1 MKKTIL
7 IAAVMIFAFSV
18 AASAQALFDV
28 GSTPVTTVAS
38 CGKTEMTGDIVF
50 STVISS
56 LPIITG
62 TIQINYGVPV
72 SSTVGAVVEV
82 TTGITPAT
90 PLGNPLFVLPAGSLI
105 TSGNILTILINPGA
119 GWPNGVA
126 IRVRGVKVD
135 VSASPNLASVVATIS
150 GTNNTFVAGETSVTV
165 ISSTASALLLT
176 LGSTPILNISSVFPT
191 TPAPPG
197 NPVVTATEGFLG
209 AWIQNSAIRF
219 NFTALPAGLTLTFP
233 ANIPTSAGNVFAQVN
248 SDLAFPPATTPTA
261 TFGSAA
267 GAFSVYYRLVNY
279 VVGSDTVRETLALNP
294 VLTVLATPR
303 PLGLGTVTATAEMAA
318 GAAGYVPNYLA
329 GGCITGS
336 ATVLSVVPASTTLLI
351 PYATAGGAYNT
362 GIAIANTTTDPLA
375 AGNTAKVQSGTLT
388 FYFYPQTGTAFQ
400 WPLAGGTLATGAG
413 LTSGALNSGGL
424 YTVLLSELLTAAGK
438 PASFSGYIIAVA
450 NFTDAHG
457 QYFISDFAAFTNGAL
472 MLVID
477 PGGRN
482 NPIGEMLNN

>member
-7 IAAVMIFAFSV
+7 LAAVMIFAFSV

-28 GSTPVTTVAS
+28 GSTPVTTVTS

-56 LPIITG
+56 LPVITG

-82 TTGITPAT
+82 TTGITSAL
-90 PLGNPLFVLPAGSLI
+90 PLGNPMFTLPPSALL
-105 TSGNILTILINPGA
+105 TSGNILTILVNPGA
-119 GWPNGVA
+119 PAWPNGVL
-126 IRVRGVKVD
+126 IRVRGIKVD
-135 VSASPNLASVVATIS
+135 VSGYPNLPNVVANIT
-150 GTNNTFVAGETSVTV
+150 GTNNTFVAGETSVVV
-165 ISSTASALLLT
+165 ISSIASALFGT
-176 LGSTPILNISSVFPT
+176 LGSAPIIGISSVFPT
-191 TPAPPG
+191 TPTAPG
-197 NPVVTATEGFLG
+197 NPTITATEGYLN
-209 AWIQNSAIRF
+209 AWISGSSIKF

-233 ANIPTSAGNVFAQVN
+233 SPILDSAGSVFALVN
-248 SDLAFPPATTPTA
+248 SDLAFPPATTPTS
-261 TFGSAA
+261 TFGSSA
-267 GAFSVYYRLVNY
+267 GAFSVIYRLTSY
-279 VVGSDTVRETLALNP
+279 VVGSDTVKETLTVTP
-294 VLTVLATPR
+294 TLTVLAAPR

-318 GAAGYVPNYLA
+318 GPAGYVPNYAA
-329 GGCITGS
+329 GLCITGS
-336 ATVLSVVPASTTLLI
+336 ATVLTVVPASTTLLI
-351 PYATAGGAYNT
+351 PYATVGGTYNT
-362 GIAIANTTTDPLA
+362 GIAIANTTTDPTA
-375 AGNTAKVQSGTLT
+375 IAKVQNGAIT

-400 WPLAGGTLATGAG
+400 WPLAGGTLATGTG
-413 LTSGALNSGGL
+413 LTSGLLNSGGL

-438 PASFSGYIIAVA
+438 GPSFSGYIIAIA

-482 NPIGEMLNN
+482 NLTEMLNN